1 MRTPAVLRAVKASM
15 PSAAPAAMVISGSI
29 ESASVPRAGVAQGE
43 IVEDEEHREEQDA
56 ERRDRDPVAPAR
68 PRDPQ
73 GERQRPQAERAA
85 AEADRRDRDR
95 IGAADE
101 IARRDRRTGAERAG
115 QDRDGNAKA
124 LVHGCSFVAAALRLP

>member
-1 MRTPAVLRAVKASM
+1 MHSVAAAMMRSPRQAPAGAAATPEASATATPPIAMRTPAVLRAVKASM

-68 PRDPQ
+68 P
-73 GERQRPQAERAA
+73 
-85 AEADRRDRDR
+85 
-95 IGAADE
+95 
-101 IARRDRRTGAERAG
+101 
-115 QDRDGNAKA
+115 
-124 LVHGCSFVAAALRLP
+124 